1 MSFTTFSGL
10 LSRRYNNT
18 SMVDDNCW
26 ETSIPRTGDDN
37 HGEFFSS
44 IIYPSYSDFPPG
56 FNPNEFLDAFL
67 SESNSLNWRNSSS
80 ENQQSKEVEEKY
92 YSDPSTDVSL
102 LQSSSNIFEEGDPQR
117 KQDTFTILESGML
130 VDFSSPM
137 TNTTNFQDPYL
148 RNFSE
153 MALAVPEIHSTLAP
167 QLNCHKSINEDED
180 GDLNDGYNWRKYG
193 EKRTKGGENPRS
205 YYRCGEPNCTM
216 KKKVGRNLDGKIIAI
231 MYKGNHN
238 HPNPSKPV
246 GSANVPLVNELYASS
261 YTDSGNLNQ
270 QSVGGVENQLGAH
283 TKRLKGGNGIYSY
296 LFNPSGG
303 RAIKEPRVVVQ
314 TTTEI
319 DILDDGYRWRKYG
332 QKVVKGNPNPR
343 NYYKCVSPG
352 CNVKKHVERA
362 ADDIKSVMTTY
373 EGKHNHDVPQERSSF
388 ASRIASL
395 TNNFATP
402 SSSSSPSLHDT
413 SLSLSSPRANNENQA
428 SQELTTLPF
437 IVGIPNF
444 GRSLIG
450 TSYANEGPS
459 SNNEEK
465 KD

>member
-10 LSRRYNNT
+10 LSRRYNNI
-18 SMVDDNCW
+18 SMVDNCW
-26 ETSIPRTGDDN
+26 ETSIPRTGSDDN

-80 ENQQSKEVEEKY
+80 ENQQSKEEDEKY
-92 YSDPSTDVSL
+92 YSDPSIDVSL

-180 GDLNDGYNWRKYG
+180 GDGYNWRKYG

-205 YYRCGEPNCTM
+205 YYRCAEPNCTM

-238 HPNPSKPV
+238 HPKPSKPV
-246 GSANVPLVNELYASS
+246 GSANFPLVNELYASS
-261 YTDSGNLNQ
+261 YTDSVNLNR
-270 QSVGGVENQLGAH
+270 QSVGGGVENQLGAH

-296 LFNPSGG
+296 LFPSGG
-303 RAIKEPRVVVQ
+303 KAIKEPRVVVQ

-319 DILDDGYRWRKYG
+319 DILDDGYKWRKYG

-402 SSSSSPSLHDT
+402 SSSSSLPLHDT